1 MKNFYNTLTEI
12 FRRFK
17 DHRFSPS
24 FLDQSNIRA
33 NSNHN
38 LNNHKCKQYISRKL
52 NTSFN
57 INHNLN
63 FSLSLKLKLSNL
75 NKFNIYRIK
84 ILKLILKFHNTH
96 PSSQLNRTNRLI
108 AFLNNHQRTT
118 QILFNIKIFNISS
131 LFNSNKCNKT
141 YKHQIIINLYLS
153 RDNKAN

>member
-38 LNNHKCKQYISRKL
+38 LNNHKCKQYISHKL
-52 NTSFN
+52 NTSFS
-57 INHNLN
+57 INPNPN

-75 NKFNIYRIK
+75 NKFNIFRIK
-84 ILKLILKFHNTH
+84 ILKFHNTH
-96 PSSQLNRTNRLI
+96 PSSQSNRTNRLI
-108 AFLNNHQRTT
+108 AFLINHHPTT
-118 QILFNIKIFNISS
+118 QIRFNIKIFNISS